1 MRLDVLRYLADIDET
16 HSISATAER
25 FFIAQPAVSNAI
37 MNFRKIHGS
46 QAFET
51 QYPWGDAGLKRARK

>member
-37 MNFRKIHGS
+37 MNLEKSMGVKLLKRVPMGRCR
-46 QAFET
+46 
-51 QYPWGDAGLKRARK
+51 LKRARK